1 MLATR
6 SDLPTHSC
14 KTVAADANDATWN
27 VGPAPRQLM
36 LMMLAT
42 LGRLMLM
49 MLGARVAPPETI
61 ASDAHDA
68 RGRVLVRLML
78 TTRAATLALSEAH
91 DACHTVRSTYTQ
103 LQDCGG

>member
-1 MLATR
+1 MMLATR

-49 MLGARVAPPETI
+49 MLGARVAHPRR
-61 ASDAHDA
+61 S
-68 RGRVLVRLML
+68 RQMLMML
-78 TTRAATLALSEAH
+78 AAGYW
-91 DACHTVRSTYTQ
+91 CV
-103 LQDCGG
+103 